1 MNFVSKKFHMRT
13 SFISFIVVYFGCYLV
28 NSQIL
33 LRGPYLQSPTEN
45 SIVIKWRTS
54 TNTNS
59 KVRFGTDGLNLS
71 QNIVLNTNTKEHTVK
86 ISNLAPSTIYYYSVG
101 NNSTSFTTPSARFRF
116 KTNPIPGSEVP
127 TRVWAIGD
135 FGKGNA
141 EQVAVKNSYM
151 QYDDSSNTDVWIW
164 LGDNVYNDGTDEEYQ
179 TKLFELNGFSDVFS
193 WLPFWPSPGNHDY
206 NTVWEES
213 AFLGIPYSNIP
224 LEDHEGPYFDLVH
237 VPTEAEAGGFPSELE
252 LFYSFDYGDVHFL
265 SLNSE
270 VFDFAQTFEGI
281 DRMKQWIE
289 QDLIQ
294 NTRTFTIAYFHQPPY
309 SKGSHDSDD
318 AFELVMKAMRER
330 VIPLLES
337 YDIDLVVCGHS
348 HVFERSK
355 LIHGHY
361 GNSFSFDPSTM
372 LKDGSNGN
380 FSQGNAYHKDG
391 YSNTPDGTV
400 YVVCG
405 NSGSKEDAPS
415 LDYPIMQFVDG
426 GLDAC
431 GSFVMDIYKNR
442 LDGKYLH
449 MNGTVMDEFTILKS
463 NLTVEIPDVSV
474 CGQESV
480 TITPTISG
488 GSDNLHYVW
497 SINNNTSTSVS
508 INDQQIGNH
517 QLTITDSLTGQ
528 VVTQNFNIVQGNNLT
543 IVTQN
548 DTLFAQGIANNYQW
562 YLNGVDISGA
572 NGAFYIPQVAGS
584 YSVSTFYGSC
594 QSEGIFI
601 NPELNIPFIQAK
613 GITLFP
619 NPAHDVLTLEVNESF
634 IGKTY
639 QIYSSLGEIVKKG
652 TLDSTNNL
660 ISLSKLSPGIY
671 SIKING
677 LEENL
682 RFVKK

>member
-1 MNFVSKKFHMRT
+1 MRSK
-13 SFISFIVVYFGCYLV
+13 FISFSLIYFACFLV
-28 NSQIL
+28 CSQTL
-33 LRGPYLQSPTEN
+33 TRGPYLQSPTEN
-45 SIVIKWRTS
+45 TIVIKWRTS
-54 TNTNS
+54 VTTNS
-59 KVRFGTDGLNLS
+59 KVSFGTDSLNLS
-71 QNIVLNTNTKEHTVK
+71 HTVSLNNSTKEHTVK
-86 ISNLAPSTIYYYSVG
+86 LTNLAHSTTYYYSVG
-101 NNSTSFTTPSARFRF
+101 NNATSFTSPSARFRF

-151 QYDDSSNTDVWIW
+151 HYDDSSNTNVWIW

-224 LEDHEGPYFDLVH
+224 FEDHQGPYYDMVH
-237 VPTEAEAGGFPSELE
+237 VPTQAEAGGYPSQLE

-270 VFDFAQTFEGI
+270 VYDFSQTFEGI

-289 QDLIQ
+289 QDLQQ

-330 VIPLLES
+330 VVPLLEE
-337 YDIDLVVCGHS
+337 YDIDLVICGHS

-361 GNSFSFDPSTM
+361 GNSFSFEPSTM

-380 FSQGNAYHKDG
+380 FAQGNAYHKDG
-391 YSNTPDGTV
+391 LANTPDGTV

-415 LDYPIMQFVDG
+415 LNYPIMQFVDG

-449 MNGTVMDEFTILKS
+449 MNGSVLDEFTILKS
-463 NLTVEIPDVSV
+463 NLTLEIPNVYV
-474 CGQESV
+474 CGQEQIAV
-480 TITPTISG
+480 QPVISG
-488 GSDNLHYVW
+488 GSDNLHYAW
-497 SINNNTSTSVS
+497 SINNQTSPSIS
-508 INDQQIGNH
+508 INNQQLGSH
-517 QLTITDSLTGQ
+517 QLVVTDSLTGQ
-528 VVTQNFNIVQGNNLT
+528 VVSQSFTILQGNDLSIT
-543 IVTQN
+543 AQS
-548 DTLFAQGIANNYQW
+548 DTLYAQGTANNYQW
-562 YLNGVDISGA
+562 YLNSAPISGA
-572 NGAFYIPQVAGS
+572 NSAFFIPQVAGN
-584 YSVSTFYGSC
+584 YSVATFYGTC
-594 QSEGIFI
+594 LSESVYF
-601 NPELNIPFIQAK
+601 NPELSVSGNSTF
-613 GITLFP
+613 GVTLYP
-619 NPAHDVLTLEVNESF
+619 NPAGEEINIDINQVF
-634 IGKTY
+634 IGKSY
-639 QIYSSLGEIVKKG
+639 QLFSSAGEVVKKG
-652 TLDSTNNL
+652 KLDSKTNR
-660 ISLSKLSPGIY
+660 ISLAKLPSGTY
-671 SIKING
+671 TFQING
-677 LEENL
+677 TQETL
-682 RFVKK
+682 RFIKK

>member
-1 MNFVSKKFHMRT
+1 MRSK
-13 SFISFIVVYFGCYLV
+13 FISFSLIYFACFLV
-28 NSQIL
+28 CSQTL
-33 LRGPYLQSPTEN
+33 MRGPYLQSPTEN
-45 SIVIKWRTS
+45 TIVIKWRTNA
-54 TNTNS
+54 NTNS
-59 KVRFGTDGLNLS
+59 KVSFGTDSINLS
-71 QNIVLNTNTKEHTVK
+71 QTVTLNNSTKEHTVK
-86 ISNLAPSTIYYYSVG
+86 LTNLAPSTTYYYSVG
-101 NNSTSFTTPSARFRF
+101 NNATSFTSPSARFRF
-116 KTNPIPGSEVP
+116 KTNPIPGVEVP

-179 TKLFELNGFSDVFS
+179 TKLFGLNGFSDVFS

-224 LEDHEGPYFDLVH
+224 FEDHQGPYYDMVH
-237 VPTEAEAGGFPSELE
+237 VPTQAEAGGFPSQLE

-270 VFDFAQTFEGI
+270 VYDFSQTFEGI
-281 DRMKQWIE
+281 ERMKQWIE

-330 VIPLLES
+330 VVPLLES
-337 YDIDLVVCGHS
+337 YDIDLVICGHS

-361 GNSFSFDPSTM
+361 GNSFSFEPSTM

-380 FSQGNAYHKDG
+380 FAQGNAYHKDG
-391 YSNTPDGTV
+391 LANTPDGTV

-405 NSGSKEDAPS
+405 NSGSKEDTPS

-449 MNGTVMDEFTILKS
+449 MNGSVLDEFTILKS
-463 NLTVEIPDVSV
+463 NMTVELPTVYV
-474 CGQESV
+474 CGQEQIAV
-480 TITPTISG
+480 QPVISG
-488 GSDNLHYVW
+488 GSDNVHYAW
-497 SINNNTSTSVS
+497 SINNQTSPSIS
-508 INDQQIGNH
+508 INNQQLGNH
-517 QLTITDSLTGQ
+517 QVVVTDSLTGQ
-528 VVTQNFNIVQGNNLT
+528 VVTQTFSVLQGNDLT
-543 IVTQN
+543 ISTQN
-548 DTLFAQGIANNYQW
+548 DTLYAQGTANNYQW
-562 YLNGVDISGA
+562 YLNGEPITGA
-572 NGAFYIPQVAGS
+572 NGTFFIPQVGGN
-584 YSVSTFYGSC
+584 YSVATFYGTC
-594 QSEGIFI
+594 MSESVYFNPQLSVPSISTFGITLYP
-601 NPELNIPFIQAK
+601 NPASDELNI
-613 GITLFP
+613 
-619 NPAHDVLTLEVNESF
+619 EVNEAF
-634 IGKTY
+634 LGKSY
-639 QIYSSLGEIVKKG
+639 QLYSSAGEVVKKG
-652 TLDSTNNL
+652 KLDSKTNR
-660 ISLSKLSPGIY
+660 ISLTKLPSGTYTIR
-671 SIKING
+671 ING
-677 LEENL
+677 AQETL